1 MSHHLNPAPPPK
13 LGIPGTA
20 SRLRVPPAVTVPAK
34 VALAVAVAA
43 LAAFGGLVDGVTEH
57 ADLASYDPGVTAW
70 VSTVRLPG
78 LTFVFEL
85 ATTVGSEVSIGVL
98 SALTLVWLL
107 VVRRDRHRSFLF
119 AASMGVAAV
128 LTVGIKHLLGR
139 HRPADAFVVGPVDTG
154 YSFPSGH
161 TLFSTVF
168 LGALVM
174 LVAWPAVGRRGR
186 IMAVIAWFL
195 ASASIGASRVYLGY
209 HWVTDVLASWA
220 LALMVL
226 GLAVAVLTTVKGFR
240 PESSS
245 RVPAAGST
253 T

>member
-1 MSHHLNPAPPPK
+1 MSHRLDPASPP
-13 LGIPGTA
+13 
-20 SRLRVPPAVTVPAK
+20 RLRRGGLAAPLHGQPAVTVPAK

-43 LAAFGGLVDGVTEH
+43 LVAFGGLVDGVTEH
-57 ADLASYDPGVTAW
+57 ADLASYDPGLTAW
-70 VSTVRLPG
+70 ASTVRFPG
-78 LTFVFEL
+78 LTFVLEL

-98 SALTLVWLL
+98 SVLTLVWLL

-119 AASMGVAAV
+119 AVSMGVAAV

-168 LGALVM
+168 LGVLVM
-174 LVAWPAVGRRGR
+174 LVVWPAVGRRGR

-195 ASASIGASRVYLGY
+195 ASVSIGVSRVYLGY
-209 HWVTDVLASWA
+209 HWATDVMASWA
-220 LALMVL
+220 LALVVL
-226 GLAVAVLTTVKGFR
+226 GLAVAVQTTMKGFR
-240 PESSS
+240 PESSP